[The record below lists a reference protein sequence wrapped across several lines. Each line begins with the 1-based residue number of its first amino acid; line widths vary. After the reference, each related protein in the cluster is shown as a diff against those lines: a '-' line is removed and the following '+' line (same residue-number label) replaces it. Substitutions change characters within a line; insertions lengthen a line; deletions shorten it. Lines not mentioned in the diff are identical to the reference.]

1 MQSQLADFWWYE
13 HLLSLPDI
21 PDEVVNHFGEFP
33 EQPGGS
39 MPAFVSARLFLRYV
53 RKHGSAVEDHA
64 ELLQILGFLQLLAAA
79 KANQF
84 RSAAAATAVDPPLEL
99 MVQVFLQAVISS
111 CLQLQQ
117 AGQLLDAAAVAQQA
131 EELLQQTSL
140 GHLQEEQPLRAK

>member
-99 MVQVFLQAVISS
+99 MVQVGMH
-111 CLQLQQ
+111 QQ
-117 AGQLLDAAAVAQQA
+117 FVTAVADV
-131 EELLQQTSL
+131 SRR
-140 GHLQEEQPLRAK
+140 EQVLALAAYAVQRHC